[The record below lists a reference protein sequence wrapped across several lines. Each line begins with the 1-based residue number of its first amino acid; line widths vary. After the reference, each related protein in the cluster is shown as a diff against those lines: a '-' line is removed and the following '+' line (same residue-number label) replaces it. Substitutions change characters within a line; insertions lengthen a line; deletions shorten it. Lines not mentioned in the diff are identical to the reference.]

1 MRKPRSREKKRLAMQ
16 RYRAKR
22 RKLSKREKAELDL
35 LLYGLDVAAYTYF
48 KARRVGGKL

>member
-22 RKLSKREKAELDL
+22 RQPTRKEKMELDL
-35 LLYGLDVAAYTYF
+35 LMFGLEFVMKKYFDTEPGDV
-48 KARRVGGKL
+48 L